1 MVWGTDLG
9 AGMGVGVGAGMGV
22 GVGCAS
28 KEPPLARPPVLPRL
42 GVESVGGGLFGREGL
57 LLLPE
62 PLELGAERL
71 GEGVV
76 EREGVEREGVE
87 REGVERDGVERD
99 GLGRLKDPPRLRP
112 PVRAKAVDWTSI
124 HSPIGPVVG
133 LILTSLKSKRHRRVA
148 KVRLILCMAE
158 NPALFI

>member
-1 MVWGTDLG
+1 
-9 AGMGVGVGAGMGV
+9 MGVGVGV

-42 GVESVGGGLFGREGL
+42 GVESVGGGLLFVREGL

-71 GEGVV
+71 GVGLVVREGV

-87 REGVERDGVERD
+87 REGVEREGVERE
-99 GLGRLKDPPRLRP
+99 GRLKDPPRLRP
-112 PVRAKAVDWTSI
+112 PVRAKAVD
-124 HSPIGPVVG
+124 
-133 LILTSLKSKRHRRVA
+133 
-148 KVRLILCMAE
+148 
-158 NPALFI
+158 